1 MTQTPPQPLRVVAVS
16 GTLSSPS
23 KTDALVDAVLDE
35 LALVLPIERHVIR
48 VSELGPLF
56 AGALTR
62 DQLDER
68 VERELRA
75 VEGADLLIAA
85 SPVYRASFTG
95 LFKHF
100 FDFVEQYALVDA
112 VLDELALV
120 LPIERHVIRVSELG
134 PLFAGALTRDQ
145 LDERVE
151 RELRAVE
158 GADLLIAA
166 SPVYRASFTGLF
178 KHFFD
183 FVEQYALVD
192 VPVLLAATGGSERH
206 ALILEHSLRPLFGF
220 FQALTLPLGVYAHAS
235 DFTDRRV
242 TAPLLQERIRAAIAR
257 GLPLVRSSV
266 DEKRRIERA
275 VSGVGDE
282 LDALPTPT
290 AQDAAPV
297 RLYS

>member
-1 MTQTPPQPLRVVAVS
+1 MVVMTQTPPLRVVAVS
-16 GTLSSPS
+16 GTLSTPS
-23 KTDALVDAVLDE
+23 KTDALVDAILDE
-35 LALVLPIERHVIR
+35 LALVMPIERHVIR

-56 AGALTR
+56 AGARTR
-62 DQLDER
+62 DQLDAR
-68 VERELRA
+68 VEGELRA
-75 VEGADLLIAA
+75 I
-85 SPVYRASFTG
+85 
-95 LFKHF
+95 
-100 FDFVEQYALVDA
+100 
-112 VLDELALV
+112 
-120 LPIERHVIRVSELG
+120 
-134 PLFAGALTRDQ
+134 
-145 LDERVE
+145 
-151 RELRAVE
+151 E

-257 GLPLVRSSV
+257 GLPLIRSSV

-275 VSGVGDE
+275 LSGVGDE

-290 AQDAAPV
+290 AQDATPV

>member
-1 MTQTPPQPLRVVAVS
+1 MTPPPTPPLAPSLARPQPLRVVAVS
-16 GTLSSPS
+16 GTLSTPS
-23 KTDALVDAVLDE
+23 KTDALVDAILDE
-35 LALVLPIERHVIR
+35 LAEVLPIERHVIR

-75 VEGADLLIAA
+75 IESADLLIAA

-95 LFKHF
+95 LFKH
-100 FDFVEQYALVDA
+100 L
-112 VLDELALV
+112 
-120 LPIERHVIRVSELG
+120 
-134 PLFAGALTRDQ
+134 
-145 LDERVE
+145 
-151 RELRAVE
+151 
-158 GADLLIAA
+158 
-166 SPVYRASFTGLF
+166 
-178 KHFFD
+178 FD

-242 TAPLLQERIRAAIAR
+242 TAPLLQERIRNAIAR
-257 GLPLVRSSV
+257 GLPLIRSSIS
-266 DEKRRIERA
+266 EKQRIER
-275 VSGVGDE
+275 E
-282 LDALPTPT
+282 LLGERDDDVAPELEGAAATPT
-290 AQDAAPV
+290 

>member
-1 MTQTPPQPLRVVAVS
+1 MTQNPPHPSRPTATPLRVVAVS
-16 GTLSSPS
+16 GTLSTPS
-23 KTDALVDAVLDE
+23 KTDALVEAILDE

-56 AGALTR
+56 AGSLTR
-62 DQLDER
+62 DELDAR

-75 VEGADLLIAA
+75 IEGADLLIAA

-95 LFKHF
+95 LFKH
-100 FDFVEQYALVDA
+100 L
-112 VLDELALV
+112 
-120 LPIERHVIRVSELG
+120 
-134 PLFAGALTRDQ
+134 
-145 LDERVE
+145 
-151 RELRAVE
+151 
-158 GADLLIAA
+158 
-166 SPVYRASFTGLF
+166 
-178 KHFFD
+178 FD

-257 GLPLVRSSV
+257 GLPLIRSSLA
-266 DEKRRIERA
+266 EKERIERA
-275 VSGVGDE
+275 VAGDDGGRPDLRAAE
-282 LDALPTPT
+282 LDLTTPT
-290 AQDAAPV
+290 
-297 RLYS
+297 RLFS